1 MSAQLLRWLR
11 SEGAP
16 SLGLQVGTPS
26 NLSADG
32 QCDNVFDAEPRLR
45 LEGSSLP
52 LPLDHFLYARTRHPD
67 RAEYRKTGITA
78 CAV

>member
-45 LEGSSLP
+45 L
-52 LPLDHFLYARTRHPD
+52 
-67 RAEYRKTGITA
+67 
-78 CAV
+78 